1 MKIAI
6 PSSTKGGLDDTIAP
20 VFARSPVFTIVEV
33 ENGEIKDVR
42 TIQNPAAGV
51 PRGAGIMA
59 MQTLINEGVDTII
72 APQLGPNAMG
82 AIQAAG
88 IRVYTFQPGTPIRE
102 AVESVIKDGTSQITQ
117 SQLPA
122 PASPVPPAPAYGP
135 AHGFSY
141 GWGRGRCWGRGFG
154 RGRGRG
160 RGRGWGARLGYCPWT
175 GMPSRITL
183 RWLYGWW

>member
-6 PSSTKGGLDDTIAP
+6 PSSTKGGLDDTVAP
-20 VFARSPVFTIVEV
+20 VFARAPVFTIVEV

-42 TIQNPAAGV
+42 TIQNPAVTA

-59 MQTLINEGVDTII
+59 VQTLINEGVDTII
-72 APQLGPNAMG
+72 APQLGPNALG

-102 AVESVIKDGTSQITQ
+102 AVENVLEYAPQTAQSQITV
-117 SQLPA
+117 
-122 PASPVPPAPAYGP
+122 PVYG
-135 AHGFSY
+135 Y
-141 GWGRGRCWGRGFG
+141 GYGRR

-160 RGRGWGARLGYCPWT
+160 CRARLGRCLGKGNPNRRS
-175 GMPSRITL
+175 P
-183 RWLYGWW
+183 RWFYDWW